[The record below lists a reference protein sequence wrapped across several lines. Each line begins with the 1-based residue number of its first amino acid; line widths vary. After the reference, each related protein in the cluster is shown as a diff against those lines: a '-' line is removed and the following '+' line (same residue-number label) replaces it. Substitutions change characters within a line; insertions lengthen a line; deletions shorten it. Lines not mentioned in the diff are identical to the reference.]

1 MEKIRIS
8 LAAARVNANLTQE
21 DVARALHVAKNTI
34 VSWEKGENE
43 PKVTQAMAL
52 SKLYKMPLDNIFL
65 PCNLALDEN

>member
-21 DVARALHVAKNTI
+21 DVAKALHVAKNTI
-34 VSWEKGENE
+34 VAWEKGENE